1 MAPTNEAGRLAP
13 VFLEA
18 GTLVA
23 YATPVGQQASVAS
36 SSSIAQLAPASE
48 LSDLDRTNWNA
59 LAIDGVYSYEEDDA
73 SNGYN
78 LTSISTAQNLAR
90 RMRPADASLARRM
103 EEACAGAECESF
115 DRLVLQNN
123 LIFVAL
129 PGISS
134 SQIYLSCGGGGYTCC
149 NFAETMLNGNTD
161 KSLRGFGERHPETW
175 QRLLGKGASSSIVM
189 VSWDKAISTLFLNST
204 SILDPSTSE
213 RRGRLVAEA
222 LGMHVFWASAPI
234 SMLNDP
240 CNHIMPTPYEINNE
254 GLVEMRLNTVWGFGS
269 RLGDVPS
276 IWNERVPKV
285 FYRGKRKYNSAQ
297 RGPLFE
303 MGGDPANQVWLDA
316 KDGDHQGPEVSG
328 KHRYALDIGGLSGTT
343 WNALRN
349 KMRMGSLVLRVNSG
363 MADWWHGSLIADQHY
378 LPVKADLSDLKAQF
392 DWAEAHPADAERIA
406 EAGRAVEAEMSTVE
420 AYDTHYERVLVALTS
435 PVDCSRRLPDAGAW
449 ELAPTAQVKWTCG
462 AGQRNADVSE
472 CLAAVVA
479 ATSGAA
485 NGHIKFLEAADV
497 PPGCSFSR
505 VSGAAMFNSGAGQV
519 GSDRENY
526 QLVCKPATSKG
537 GDKVMPPHTR
547 VRARAEALAHDPT
560 VQAHDD
566 SRYLPRL
573 FAMSRA
579 QCAGTQGNFVNGPTK
594 PCNSRGPVCKSG
606 ATAASGNDAAVFKP
620 DWAFSSSPCPADK
633 RDAAESECL
642 AAVQVAA
649 KAAGLTDVRSH
660 RMKVIDDVT
669 VSIPSGCTYSPTSR
683 QAIFNRNRVG
693 GNGGTY
699 QRVCAD
705 VQEAPDSQRFWY
717 HFECA
722 AYDSVLY
729 IPYQGQGGLDDRI
742 WMLSHASLL
751 ATSLCARVV
760 TSTPSTQLPLKHNNW
775 KKVDSRFWWDRYFD
789 LGDLGDGRTIM
800 VSDEERSWLAKD
812 GTSSGDG
819 SSDPLEASI
828 FPQYRI
834 GPSVAANV
842 TEAYE
847 EARMAAVAQTPFTWY
862 ADQHVWYPHFWL
874 HKLAD
879 YDLGCDKG
887 RTDDFTNPNL
897 DSAFPEFNNGR
908 PWSFFSE
915 SRQVRDHATAV
926 LAKLGV
932 HESDLHTLH
941 VRRGDVAENCNTTAA
956 YLALFMSRCDVLSP
970 MKGDTEALV
979 FFTDETD
986 PKYLADLTAA
996 LSLPRWGGRVYNG
1009 DQAVMDVMGD
1019 EDKEDNYFVYAVASS
1034 VMASSTRQWEI
1045 RSTKGRC
1052 EAEDTCANPLMSKAD
1067 AEAQLQSERREML
1080 ARVTSP
1086 GH

>member
-1 MAPTNEAGRLAP
+1 MTGETNIFSRNISIWKSKTTRCLGVVLALGLANALPSSSHSHSLQPMQEARRQALDVEPGSDSPTPVLLVSYGDERYTGKVGRLA
-13 VFLEA
+13 
-18 GTLVA
+18 
-23 YATPVGQQASVAS
+23 
-36 SSSIAQLAPASE
+36 
-48 LSDLDRTNWNA
+48 
-59 LAIDGVYSYEEDDA
+59 DDA
-73 SNGYN
+73 AKFIHPNGPLTRVRTYNKTDALLLAQSSAETTRMIRDSVGRHNAGWWVWKPLIILDAWEQLPDGGVLIYVDAGHVWMEHDQAEHVLRADIKKLRCYGSN
-78 LTSISTAQNLAR
+78 TMLAR
-90 RMRPADASLARRM
+90 RFDAWGGSSTSCRVDVARALVGNDELGTFLDASGF
-103 EEACAGAECESF
+103 EAS
-115 DRLVLQNN
+115 RLVLVKGEETSK
-123 LIFVAL
+123 LVREFARHAL
-129 PGISS
+129 ENPSYFDGDAP
-134 SQIYLSCGGGGYTCC
+134 L
-149 NFAETMLNGNTD
+149 AEPNRPDFGDHRHDQSVLNGVAFHLRTNVLHLAPSGWMQHD
-161 KSLRGFGERHPETW
+161 RGVGVVDEYYDQGEWKAMVPPSHDQPVFNGRVKSVRNHRTHGEFEPQDFVVGGQPAW
-175 QRLLGKGASSSIVM
+175 W
-189 VSWDKAISTLFLNST
+189 VSDRQCDI
-204 SILDPSTSE
+204 D
-213 RRGRLVAEA
+213 
-222 LGMHVFWASAPI
+222 
-234 SMLNDP
+234 
-240 CNHIMPTPYEINNE
+240 TP
-254 GLVEMRLNTVWGFGS
+254 
-269 RLGDVPS
+269 
-276 IWNERVPKV
+276 
-285 FYRGKRKYNSAQ
+285 
-297 RGPLFE
+297 
-303 MGGDPANQVWLDA
+303 
-316 KDGDHQGPEVSG
+316 DG
-328 KHRYALDIGGLSGTT
+328 
-343 WNALRN
+343 
-349 KMRMGSLVLRVNSG
+349 
-363 MADWWHGSLIADQHY
+363 
-378 LPVKADLSDLKAQF
+378 F
-392 DWAEAHPADAERIA
+392 DW
-406 EAGRAVEAEMSTVE
+406 S
-420 AYDTHYERVLVALTS
+420 S
-435 PVDCSRRLPDAGAW
+435 W

-462 AGQRNADVSE
+462 AGQRNADASE
-472 CLAAVVA
+472 CLAAVMA

-485 NGHIKFLEAADV
+485 GGSFKRVETADV

-537 GDKVMPPHTR
+537 GDKVMPPPTR